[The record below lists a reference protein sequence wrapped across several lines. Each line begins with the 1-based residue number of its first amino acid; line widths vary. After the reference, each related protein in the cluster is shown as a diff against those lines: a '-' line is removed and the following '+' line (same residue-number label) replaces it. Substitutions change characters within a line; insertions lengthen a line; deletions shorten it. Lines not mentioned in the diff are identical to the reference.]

1 MRTLL
6 LLPLIFVGCSSPRVE
21 EPIYRLGMFGTGDYL
36 GTITAYEYYYLHGTP
51 YPPE

>member
-1 MRTLL
+1 MRWLILL
-6 LLPLIFVGCSSPRVE
+6 CLVGCSSPKVE
-21 EPIYRLGMFGTGDYL
+21 EPVYRLEMLGVGDYL